1 MQITCTGSKVNYTIL
16 PTMCMGRRHGEEVWE
31 GSMGRRYGDE
41 VWEGGMGRRYGKD
54 ARGAG
59 IGGGLELYEKEA

>member
-41 VWEGGMGRRYGKD
+41 VWEGGMGRTHGEQV
-54 ARGAG
+54 
-59 IGGGLELYEKEA
+59 LEEDWSCMRRRHKEEV